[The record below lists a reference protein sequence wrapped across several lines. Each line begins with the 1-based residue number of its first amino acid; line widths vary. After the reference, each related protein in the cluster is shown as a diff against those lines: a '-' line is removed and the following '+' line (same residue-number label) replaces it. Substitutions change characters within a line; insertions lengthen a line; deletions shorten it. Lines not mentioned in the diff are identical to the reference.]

1 MFVFYII
8 ADPFRFSFKIIHV
21 FLFPK
26 LKNEVLVQFHSSQ
39 LVEGTDVLK
48 KLGEVPTYNE
58 RPQQDC
64 RVADCGVFE
73 P

>member
-1 MFVFYII
+1 MKYLYTIF
-8 ADPFRFSFKIIHV
+8 
-21 FLFPK
+21 FLSSY
-26 LKNEVLVQFHSSQ
+26 SSQ

-48 KLGEVPTYNE
+48 KLEEVPTYNE
-58 RPQQDC
+58 RPKQDC